1 MTASKI
7 VLREVGP
14 IRVAEL
20 TAVAASYQPTAV
32 GQAVGWLYPELRRR
46 LASAG
51 LRTADGVAITHYE
64 DPAEATD
71 AVIVHAAVP
80 LAAAFPV
87 VADIPGTACRSAA
100 TVSRSWTCP
109 PSAAPQ

>member
-7 VLREVGP
+7 VLKEVGP

-20 TAVAASYQPTAV
+20 TAVAVSYQPAAI
-32 GQAVGWLYPELRRR
+32 GPAIGSLYPELRRR

-51 LRTADGVAITHYE
+51 LRGADGVAITYYE
-64 DPAEATD
+64 DPAEATE
-71 AVIVHAAVP
+71 AVIVHAAIP
-80 LAAAFPV
+80 LAAAFLGMV
-87 VADIPGTACRSAA
+87 DTGGTAGPQPA

-109 PSAAPQ
+109 PSAASR